1 VRLLVLATAAAALL
15 PAHGV
20 VVPGRSLG
28 GLRIGDPAAR
38 VQTLWGGAFGVCR
51 GCERRTWYYNYVRF
65 SPKGAAVEFRRG
77 RVVALYTL
85 WSPAGWHTPQGLRIG
100 DAAARVTTV
109 YGPLT
114 RRGCGRYYVLLL
126 PRRKAVTDFYVYNER
141 LWGFG
146 LRSGSVPACRT

>member
-1 VRLLVLATAAAALL
+1 MRLLVLATAAAALL

-38 VQTLWGGAFGVCR
+38 VQALWGGAFGVC
-51 GCERRTWYYNYVRF
+51 
-65 SPKGAAVEFRRG
+65 
-77 RVVALYTL
+77 
-85 WSPAGWHTPQGLRIG
+85 
-100 DAAARVTTV
+100 
-109 YGPLT
+109 
-114 RRGCGRYYVLLL
+114 RGCGRYYVLLL
-126 PRRKAVTDFYVYNER
+126 PRRNAVTDFYVYNER